1 MPIRLHRLKMFLYEE
16 FMARSSTRKAMNG
29 GNFMGMMN
37 VLMQLRKV
45 CNHPDLFE
53 PRSVTTPFTMEPLS
67 MTTATCVANAV
78 EPESGLEQL
87 SSQLMLPLWS
97 MGYGIPSFDQTCS
110 IDSVLS
116 SQLAQLVTPESL
128 IIERAKAQESSEPKP
143 TAEMDGGLASFLSR
157 IRDYDDRA
165 RIDKA
170 HFVARVNSLRCT
182 PTSFPYSNA
191 LQNAVT
197 VAPLPLELPLFNEIE
212 AAQIAMTPNDLLAMK
227 RSQEQR
233 AEESRE
239 LIDKFVFCVPKAK
252 PTSKPVLFSGSAPKT
267 SSMEREL
274 LLKTSDALQKYLSSF
289 QRANSRLTLCFPDK
303 KLVQF
308 DAGKLQTLANL
319 LRGLKQGG
327 HRVLI
332 FTQMS
337 RMVR

>member
-1 MPIRLHRLKMFLYEE
+1 
-16 FMARSSTRKAMNG
+16 
-29 GNFMGMMN
+29 MGMMN

-53 PRSVTTPFTMEPLS
+53 PRSVTTPLTMEPLS
-67 MTTATCVANAV
+67 MTAATCVVNAI
-78 EPESGLEQL
+78 EPKSGLERL
-87 SSQLMLPLWS
+87 SSHVLLPLWS
-97 MGYGIPSFDQTCS
+97 MGHGLPSLDQACLL
-110 IDSVLS
+110 DSVLS

-128 IIERAKAQESSEPKP
+128 IIERAKSQESSEPKP
-143 TAEMDGGLASFLSR
+143 TAKMNSGLASFLSR
-157 IRDYDDRA
+157 IRDLDDHA

-170 HFVARVNSLRCT
+170 RFIARINSLRCN
-182 PTSFPYSNA
+182 PTSFPYSNQLQRAVA
-191 LQNAVT
+191 LE
-197 VAPLPLELPLFNEIE
+197 PLPLDLPLFHEMG
-212 AAQIAMTPNDLLAMK
+212 AAQIAMTPTDLIAMK

-233 AEESRE
+233 AEESKE
-239 LIDKFVFCVPKAK
+239 LIDKFVFCVPKAR
-252 PTSKPVLFSGSAPKT
+252 PTSKPILFSGSASST
-267 SSMEREL
+267 SSIEREL
-274 LLKTSDALQKYLSSF
+274 LSKTSDVFRKYFTSF

-337 RMVR
+337 RMVRYFIRLNFILSAADAHYFYP